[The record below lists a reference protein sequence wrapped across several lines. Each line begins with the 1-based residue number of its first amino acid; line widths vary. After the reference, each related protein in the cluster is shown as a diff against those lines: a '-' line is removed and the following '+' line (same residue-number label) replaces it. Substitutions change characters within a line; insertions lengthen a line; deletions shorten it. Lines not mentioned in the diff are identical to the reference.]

1 MTKAAILLAYQGTLR
16 PAVLSRWGASCA
28 LLSLLCALR
37 WAIAQNPAGH
47 PANRTI
53 KLNAVEQVPVA
64 SGTITFPVI
73 EGTDIRFKSLSPT
86 DRLSQTKV
94 SRIVQDDQGFMWFA
108 TGYGLY
114 RYDGYDFKVFVHDP
128 ENPSSLSGVG
138 VNGEALFKD
147 RNGALWI
154 GCDQFL
160 NKFDLVTGKFTTYP
174 IPFVTHI
181 SQDNAGTLWLATP
194 TEGLYSLDPATG
206 QIGHY
211 LHDPKKASTLNSNH
225 VIYSGEDKEGRFW
238 VATTGWLDELDR
250 STGKVNRHI
259 PVPDAPFGFG
269 FYEDR
274 FGVFWI
280 FHVSPN
286 PLSVLDRNTNTL
298 THYLFPK
305 DGPTGATVTRV
316 TAMLEDRNGAL
327 WIATHGPGLLKFD
340 REHRRFIG
348 YRNNPSDPDSI
359 PQNDVDALFADHEGS
374 IWVGLGSMGPVRFSI
389 NPLPFTRVD
398 YNPSGLNTRNPF
410 VGAIYE
416 DRQGVLWV
424 GTPKALN
431 RIDRAGSITAYQNG
445 APETD
450 TDVIAICE
458 DTSGFLWVGTYGH
471 GLLRFDRRTGHFK
484 TYRHNP
490 ADPHSLS
497 DDFVSRLLVD
507 HDGVLWAGTEDGL
520 NRFNS
525 TTETFTSY
533 KPGSHGRLP
542 YLEMVQDHKGI
553 LWLGT
558 DSRGLQR
565 FDPVTGQ
572 FTVYEHD
579 INRPGTL
586 SDNRVNSVHIDR
598 MGTMWVGTQDG
609 LNSLDPRTGKF
620 TTYTQHDG
628 LPGSAVSC
636 MLEDGRGDL
645 WMSTNNGVARFD
657 PQTKTF
663 KDYSTADGL
672 PGSDLT
678 GWGACYKSSTGE
690 MFFGGFSGATAFF
703 PDKVTDS
710 TYAPPIVLTDFRLF
724 GTGVATEAGSP
735 LKKTINFTR
744 AVTLSHKQN
753 VFSIEFSALSYSN
766 PATNRYRYMLEGL
779 DRHCNEVV
787 GDQRLASYTTL
798 PAGVYIFRVQGAA
811 SRGPWTEPGAQL
823 RIEILP
829 PWWATWWFRML
840 CISVSGALLAGIYR
854 LRIQQLQ
861 REEKHLREVVETIPA
876 MAFTAGP
883 DGSHEFAS
891 RRWMEFTGSAEKA
904 ILGFGRKLAVHPDDL
919 EAHLSKWRAS
929 LQTGAPFENEA
940 RHCDSRGAYR
950 WFLVRALPLRDQH
963 GTILKWYGILTD
975 IEDRK
980 RAEERLQELR
990 TKMSQT
996 SRTSMGTEISASIAH
1011 EINQPLTSI
1020 LANAQAC
1027 FRWLEVAP
1035 PNIDEAATSVGRI
1048 VRDARA
1054 TDSVMRNIHSLFKG
1068 QPILKAP
1075 CNMVDLMQDA
1085 VSLIKEDV
1093 NRRSIPIEYDC
1104 HQPPLMVLVDRLQ
1117 IQQVIMNLV
1126 GNAIEAMQ
1134 DSDRPPLLR
1143 IYIRQTTERQVLTE
1157 FIDNGCGLPVRDV
1170 DNIFDAFV
1178 TTKKNGMGIG
1188 LAISRSI
1195 VEAHNGQLWA
1205 ENNPD
1210 FGAKFS
1216 LLLSAPEPMTVS
1228 D

>member
-1 MTKAAILLAYQGTLR
+1 MTTAPICLVYQETLL
-16 PAVLSRWGASCA
+16 PAVLIRWGASCA
-28 LLSLLCALR
+28 LLSLWCAPLC
-37 WAIAQNPAGH
+37 AIAQDTAGNTE
-47 PANRTI
+47 NRSVY
-53 KLNAVEQVPVA
+53 AERVRQVPLD
-64 SGTITFPVI
+64 SGTITLPVI
-73 EGTDIRFKSLSPT
+73 EGTDIRFESLSST
-86 DRLSQTKV
+86 NRLSQTKI

-108 TGYGLY
+108 TLYGLY
-114 RYDGYDFKVFVHDP
+114 RFDGYDFRVFVHDP
-128 ENPSSLSGVG
+128 ENPNSLSGMDV
-138 VNGEALFKD
+138 EALFKD
-147 RNGALWI
+147 RKGALWI
-154 GCDQFL
+154 ACDQFL
-160 NKFDLVTGKFTTYP
+160 NKFDLVTGKFTRYP

-181 SQDNAGTLWLATP
+181 SQDTHGTLWLATP
-194 TEGLYSLDPATG
+194 TEGLYGLDPATG

-211 LHDPKKASTLNSNH
+211 LRDPNNASTLSSNH
-225 VIYSGEDKEGRFW
+225 VVYSGEDNEGRFW

-280 FHVSPN
+280 FHVAPH

-298 THYLFPK
+298 THYVFPK
-305 DGPTGATVTRV
+305 EGPTGTTVTRV
-316 TAMLEDRNGAL
+316 TAMLEDRNGTL
-327 WIATHGPGLLKFD
+327 WVTTHGLGLLKFD
-340 REHRRFIG
+340 REHGRFIR
-348 YRNNPSDPDSI
+348 YRNDPSDPDSI
-359 PQNDVDALFADHEGS
+359 PQNNADELFADQEGS

-389 NPLPFTRVD
+389 SPLPFIRYV
-398 YNPSGLNTRNPF
+398 YSPAGLNTRNPF

-416 DRQGVLWV
+416 DRQGIMWV

-458 DTSGFLWVGTYGH
+458 DISGFLWVGTYGH

-497 DDFVSRLLVD
+497 DDFVSRLLID
-507 HDGVLWAGTEDGL
+507 HNGVLWAATQDGL
-520 NRFNS
+520 NRFNPA
-525 TTETFTSY
+525 TEGFTSY
-533 KPGSHGRLP
+533 KLGSHGRLP
-542 YLEMVQDHKGI
+542 YLEMVEDREGI

-558 DSRGLQR
+558 DSRGLQQ

-572 FTVYEHD
+572 LRVYEHD

-586 SDNRVNSVHIDR
+586 SNNRVNSVHVDR

-609 LNSLDPRTGKF
+609 LNKLDRRTGTF
-620 TTYTQHDG
+620 TTYTQRDG
-628 LPGSAVSC
+628 LPGHAVSC
-636 MLEDGRGDL
+636 ILEDGRGDL
-645 WMSTNNGVARFD
+645 WMSTNDGVARFD
-657 PQTKTF
+657 PQRKTF
-663 KDYSTADGL
+663 QDYSTADGL
-672 PGSDLT
+672 PGPDLT
-678 GWGACYKSSTGE
+678 GWGACHKSSTGE

-703 PDKVTDS
+703 PDKVTAS
-710 TYAPPIVLTDFRLF
+710 MYTPPIVLTDFRLF
-724 GTGVATEAGSP
+724 GTGVAPETGSP
-735 LKKTINFTR
+735 LEKTINFTN

-753 VFSIEFSALSYSN
+753 IFSIKFSALSYFN

-779 DRHCNEVV
+779 DQHWNEVG
-787 GDQRLASYTTL
+787 GDQRFASYTTL
-798 PAGVYIFRVQGAA
+798 PVGIYTFRVQGAT

-823 RIEILP
+823 RIEVLP
-829 PWWATWWFRML
+829 PWWATWWFRTL
-840 CISVSGALLAGIYR
+840 CIALSVALLAGLYR
-854 LRIQQLQ
+854 LRIQHLR
-861 REEKHLREVVETIPA
+861 REEEHLREVVETIPA

-904 ILGFGRKLAVHPDDL
+904 ILGFGRTLAVHPDDL
-919 EAHLSKWRAS
+919 EPHLTKWRAS
-929 LQTGAPFENEA
+929 LKTGVPFENEA
-940 RHCDSRGAYR
+940 RHCDSRGVYR

-980 RAEERLQELR
+980 SAEERLQELR

-1020 LANAQAC
+1020 LSNAQAC
-1027 FRWLEVAP
+1027 SRWLGLAP
-1035 PNIDEAATSVGRI
+1035 PNVDEAATSVGRI

-1054 TDSVMRNIHSLFKG
+1054 TDSVMRNIYSLFKR
-1068 QPILKAP
+1068 QPILKAS
-1075 CNMVDLMQDA
+1075 CNMVDLVQDA

-1093 NRRSIPIEYDC
+1093 NRRFIPIEYDY
-1104 HQPPLMVLVDRLQ
+1104 QEPVLMVLVERFQ

-1134 DSDRPPLLR
+1134 VSERPPLLR
-1143 IYIRQTTERQVLTE
+1143 IHVRQTTDHQVLTE
-1157 FIDNGCGLPVRDV
+1157 FIDNGCGLSVHDV

-1195 VEAHNGQLWA
+1195 VEGHDGRLWA

-1210 FGAKFS
+1210 FGARFS
-1216 LLLSAPEPMTVS
+1216 LLLSSPDRTIAS